1 MTVGVLFSGGN
12 LGLSTRVLVLSTE
25 EAVGAPVAA
34 PAVEGATMIVG
45 DMTDGGGVGLGGGLQ
60 GAMV

>member
-12 LGLSTRVLVLSTE
+12 LGLRTRVLVLSTE
-25 EAVGAPVAA
+25 EAGAPVAA

>member
-1 MTVGVLFSGGN
+1 M
-12 LGLSTRVLVLSTE
+12 LVLSTE

-60 GAMV
+60 GAIV